1 MVNTDF
7 PGEDLDEVLDNVERQ
22 IKSDIDEYTNFQLW
36 CEEAIESW
44 QERNPAEKESFRQ
57 VLREFEYLREE
68 KVEPD
73 EINDVRNRLTEA
85 YREPIAETV
94 REIIRSITDE
104 LQLGFTSDQIDNYVE
119 IVRNRSDREIQSTRE
134 DYQDAKGEVE
144 DLPNPAQA
152 YLQEIISDND
162 SIILNPRDKLLP
174 EIETASESYDNLSE
188 IADTLS
194 ELDWAPEQDSTL
206 EENVSNYPFVDDD
219 LSKHIQKLESIDTL
233 YSEIKDNSLDISDV
247 ISNEISE
254 SVDEGTD
261 ELLEN
266 LEELHESLKHIEK
279 ISHKYETATR
289 ISEVSPRDIP
299 DEDGMITEGPSKYVE
314 NVDSVDDLKD
324 SMGYFEQNYR
334 NWESHLERRWNDLVA
349 IIDTYHDQFDYE
361 IPDSISTEIDI
372 LDLLNEGPEQ
382 AINTFQEAQ
391 EWVDNRGT
399 ELSDELDSEAVRLMN
414 ELIQEGAI
422 RAKDYDIET
431 IAELHG
437 KVPLVISIDE

>member
-7 PGEDLDEVLDNVERQ
+7 PDEDLDEVLDNVERQ
-22 IKSDIDEYTNFQLW
+22 IKSDIDGYTNFQLW
-36 CEEAIESW
+36 CEEAVESW
-44 QERNPAEKESFRQ
+44 QERNSAEKESFRQ
-57 VLREFEYLREE
+57 VLSEFEYLREE
-68 KVEPD
+68 EVEPD

-134 DYQDAKGEVE
+134 DYQNAKGEME
-144 DLPNPAQA
+144 DLPDPAQA

-174 EIETASESYDNLSE
+174 EIETASKSYDNLSK

-194 ELDWAPEQDSTL
+194 EFDWAPEQDSTL
-206 EENVSNYPFVDDD
+206 EGNVSNYPFDNAD
-219 LSKHIQKLESIDTL
+219 LSKHIQKLENIDIL
-233 YSEIKDNSLDISDV
+233 YSEIKNNSLDISEV
-247 ISNEISE
+247 VSNDISE
-254 SVDEGTD
+254 IVNEGTD
-261 ELLEN
+261 GLLEN
-266 LEELHESLKHIEK
+266 LEALHESLKHIEE
-279 ISHKYETATR
+279 ISYKYDIATR
-289 ISEVSPRDIP
+289 ISEVSPRNVP

-334 NWESHLERRWNDLVA
+334 NWESRLERRWNDLVA

-361 IPDSISTEIDI
+361 IPNSISTEVDI
-372 LDLLNEGPEQ
+372 LDLLNEEPEQ
-382 AINTFQEAQ
+382 AINTFQEARG
-391 EWVDNRGT
+391 WVDDRGS

-414 ELIQEGAI
+414 ELIQEGEI
-422 RAKDYDIET
+422 RAKDYDIEA